1 MTSQTGGAGAPGPPP
16 SSEDE
21 RRRFRA
27 IQERLAPLV
36 ARTSADP
43 HAPRTVVI
51 VPSLSLDPEHLAR
64 IKGVGYY
71 EERLL
76 CLLGLLRGHGT
87 RVVFLTSQPVAPAIV
102 DYYLDLLT
110 GVPIDQARA
119 RLTLLSCGDASSTP
133 LSRKVLDRPPLLA
146 RIRDAIPE
154 PPAAYMLCFNSTPL
168 ERSLAVRLGI
178 PLYGCDPD
186 LSRAG
191 AKSGGREVFR
201 AAGVAMP
208 DGFENLRDER
218 DLARALAE
226 LKRVRP
232 SLRRAVAK
240 LDDGFSGIGNAVFP
254 YDGAPESLHL
264 VRWVADELPRRLR
277 FEDRDETWERY
288 AGKLARSGGV
298 VEAFVEGAEGADI
311 RSPSVQCHID
321 PLGGVGI
328 VSTHEQVLGG
338 PSGQIFL
345 GCSFPADEAYHR
357 EIQGAATRVAAVLR
371 DRGIVGRFGIDF
383 ISARRG
389 DGWEHAA
396 VEINLRKGGTT
407 HPYLTLQFLT
417 GGGYDP
423 ESGLHRTAHSQARY
437 YVATDNLHSPVYR
450 GLTPENL
457 MDIAETHGLSFD
469 TVTQQGVVFHLMG
482 ALPEHGKLGAVCIGD
497 SRASAEQLYHR
508 TITTLDSAAQQEP
521 PRSG

>member
-1 MTSQTGGAGAPGPPP
+1 M
-16 SSEDE
+16 
-21 RRRFRA
+21 
-27 IQERLAPLV
+27 V
-36 ARTSADP
+36 
-43 HAPRTVVI
+43 
-51 VPSLSLDPEHLAR
+51 VPSLSLDPQHLAR

-76 CLLGLLRGHGT
+76 CLLGLLRGRGT

-102 DYYLDLLT
+102 DYYLGLLT
-110 GVPIDQARA
+110 GVPIDQTRE
-119 RLTLLSCGDASSTP
+119 RLTLLSCDDASSTP
-133 LSRKVLDRPPLLA
+133 LTRKVLDRSSLVA

-154 PPAAYMLCFNSTPL
+154 PAAAYMLCFNSTPL
-168 ERSLAVRLGI
+168 ERSLAVRLGV
-178 PLYGCDPD
+178 PLYGCNPD
-186 LSRAG
+186 LARPG

-201 AAGVAMP
+201 EAHVPMP

-218 DLARALAE
+218 DLARAIAE

-254 YDGAPESLHL
+254 YDGAPDGNDLTA
-264 VRWVADELPRRLR
+264 WVAEELPRRLR

-288 AGKLARSGGV
+288 AGKLARSGGI
-298 VEAFVEGAEGADI
+298 VEAFVDGTEGVDI

-321 PLGGVGI
+321 PLGAARI
-328 VSTHEQVLGG
+328 VSTHDQVLGG
-338 PSGQIFL
+338 PTGQTFL
-345 GCSFPADEAYHR
+345 GCSFPADEEYHR

-407 HPYLTLQFLT
+407 HPYLTLHFLT

-423 ESGLHRTAHSQARY
+423 VTGLHRTARGQARY
-437 YVATDNLHSPVYR
+437 YVATDNLHSPAYR
-450 GLTPENL
+450 GMTPETL
-457 MDIAETHGLSFD
+457 MDIADAHGLSFD
-469 TVTQQGVVFHLMG
+469 PATQQGVVFHLLG

-497 SRASAEQLYHR
+497 SRTSAQQLYR
-508 TITTLDSAAQQEP
+508 KTIATLDSAAQREL